1 MFLSVSSVLGQS
13 VKEWRVWLGWD
24 QEQLFPLPLPFFAEP
39 GDLVS
44 HFQHGLASHESS
56 LHTTLYSLP
65 KMGCVYNST
74 SVYKML
80 MASVCL

>member
-13 VKEWRVWLGWD
+13 VKEWRVWPGWD